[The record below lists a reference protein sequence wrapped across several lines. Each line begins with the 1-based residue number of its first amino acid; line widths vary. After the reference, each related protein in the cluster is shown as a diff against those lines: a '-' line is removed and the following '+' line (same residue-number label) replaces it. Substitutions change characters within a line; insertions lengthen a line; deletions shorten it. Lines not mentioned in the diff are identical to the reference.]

1 MAPRD
6 PETHRPCQEHRHQ
19 PPRTTRQTNQR
30 PMTNTLNLN
39 YPVGRSPTYLQGPTA
54 VRRGRGRES
63 EKGKG
68 IGKERWSG
76 TERETGRL
84 MVFEPEAEGSTTRED
99 GVSGG
104 LTVVEIEVAGVV
116 VEGSTHTGSRAR
128 AQTSQPP
135 VAALPSAAAA
145 KRARRA
151 ARALTSR

>member
-84 MVFEPEAEGSTTRED
+84 MVLEAEAEGSTTLED

-104 LTVVEIEVAGVV
+104 LTLVEVEVAGVV
-116 VEGSTHTGSRAR
+116 VDGSTLIRSR
-128 AQTSQPP
+128 AQTFLPS
-135 VAALPSAAAA
+135 VALLPSAAV

-151 ARALTSR
+151 ARAQTSK